1 MVERLVGAMM
11 LNVAMKDA
19 RLYQILFLGSF
30 LTIGV
35 LLRDFSVQLSQV
47 GLVFLTAVLTQ
58 RFWIYRLGITQVGY
72 LSAIVTSFGI
82 SILVRSDSLWV
93 HPLIATI
100 AISSKFVLRIDN
112 NHVFNPANL
121 AAVMAAYLLPGAWLS
136 PGQWGQSWIL
146 AAWFLALGTIV
157 TTKARRIDIG
167 LVFLLA
173 FATLL
178 TARVFYLGQNPV
190 IIWHQMQNGVLL
202 LFAFF
207 MISDPMTTPRH
218 AKVRFAYACGVAF
231 GAFIWQFYFFKPHGP
246 VLALFLL
253 SFFVPWLNRIAPG
266 EKFQWRPSQPPEPI
280 LPLQSTAMKPIS
292 IHT

>member
-1 MVERLVGAMM
+1 MM
-11 LNVAMKDA
+11 LNVVMKDA
-19 RLYQILFLGSF
+19 RLFQILFLGSF

-35 LLRDFSVQLSQV
+35 LLRDFSVQLTQV
-47 GLVFLTAVLTQ
+47 ALVFLAAVLTQ
-58 RFWIYRLGITQVGY
+58 RFWIHRLGVTQVGY

-82 SILVRSDSLWV
+82 SILVRADNLWV
-93 HPLIATI
+93 HPLLAVI
-100 AISSKFVLRIDN
+100 AISSKFVFRVDN

-121 AAVMAAYLLPGAWLS
+121 AAVLAAYLLPGAWLS

-146 AAWFLALGTIV
+146 AAWFLALGAIV
-157 TTKARRIDIG
+157 TSKARRIDIG
-167 LVFLLA
+167 IVFLLG

-178 TARVFYLGQNPV
+178 TIRVLYLGQNPW

-218 AKVRFAYACGVAF
+218 AKVRIAYAGAVALL
-231 GAFIWQFYFFKPHGP
+231 AFTWQFYFFKPHGP

-253 SFFVPWLNRIAPG
+253 SFCVPWLNRVVPG
-266 EKFQWRPSQPPEPI
+266 EKFQWRQHPLNASVPE
-280 LPLQSTAMKPIS
+280 PLQSNSMKPNPIAA
-292 IHT
+292 